1 MLAGIEPFLRFALLC
16 IGAFW
21 VIAAAF
27 IAGSFLDGTVRH
39 LIGYLGT
46 FLILLAQVYF
56 IRKKYPKLT
65 WLGPVRVWMKRHEVL
80 TLVGSALVV
89 VHAGGNGMPS
99 GLAMVSIVLMLV
111 TAISGMVGVY
121 IHNKAIRARSEM
133 RSELRKQG
141 KKDAEIEEELY
152 LVTLSESAFREWKRV
167 HQPITWG
174 FMLTMTLHIFF
185 MILFGGA
192 VKGV

>member
-21 VIAAAF
+21 VIAGAF

-39 LIGYLGT
+39 LIGYAGT
-46 FLILLAQVYF
+46 FLILVAQVYF
-56 IRKKYPKLT
+56 LRKKYPSLA

-80 TLVGSALVV
+80 TLIGSALVV

-99 GLAMVSIVLMLV
+99 GLAMVSIILMLV
-111 TAISGMVGVY
+111 TAISGMVGAY
-121 IHNKAIRARSEM
+121 IHQNAIRARGEM
-133 RSELRKQG
+133 RAELRKQG
-141 KKDAEIEEELY
+141 RSPAEIDEELY

-174 FMLTMTLHIFF
+174 FLVTMVFHIFF